1 MYCAKMILWNDFIL
15 PDLNLANVKEELIW
29 RTLETGGLCNSFANR
44 ELNLIEKIKTWHEQR
59 LH

>member
-1 MYCAKMILWNDFIL
+1 MILWNDFIL

-29 RTLETGGLCNSFANR
+29 RRLETGGLCNSFANR